1 MSAAHHDEQQPLV
14 SLFMSTYNSGA
25 PVFDAVDSM
34 LAQTYRN
41 LEVIVVDDGSK
52 DGTPDRLRERYGDR
66 IRLIAQPNGGI
77 ANARNTCMEAA
88 RGEFIAWFDHDD
100 INEPQRIEW
109 QVAFMQQRPQMLLC
123 CTDFSAFRN
132 DGWTSPSHAAEYY
145 GAIRLAPQGLASLFD
160 HQGSIVLPRV
170 GGSDLG
176 GEPVEG
182 GVRFKTYHGQVFKT
196 LALGNFIHPPTIMM
210 RRSLWDRGD
219 RFDPRIRIQCDFDW
233 LLRACREGEFGYLDA
248 PLLRYRLSPTQASN
262 WRNNVQSALDIVE
275 VVERVQAMDAAF
287 FKANLKALRKRQGS
301 WRCDAAYTLSE
312 IDRPQ
317 ARELLWKS
325 LCNGFFNKLS
335 LLTAAKVL
343 LPPAVVR
350 MLKSSDAA

>member
-1 MSAAHHDEQQPLV
+1 
-14 SLFMSTYNSGA
+14 MSTYNSGA
-25 PVFDAVDSM
+25 PVLEAVDSM

-41 LEVIVVDDGSK
+41 IEVIVVDDGSK
-52 DGTPDRLRERYGDR
+52 DGTPELLRERYGDR

-77 ANARNTCMEAA
+77 ANARNACMEAA
-88 RGEFIAWFDHDD
+88 RGEYIAWFDHDD
-100 INEPQRIEW
+100 ICEPQRVEW

-132 DGWTSPSHAAEYY
+132 DGWKSASHAAEYY
-145 GAIRLAPQGLASLFD
+145 GAIRFAPGGLSDLLD
-160 HQGSIVLPRV
+160 ETSSVVLPRA
-170 GGSDLG
+170 GMSDLG
-176 GEPVEG
+176 GELADG
-182 GVRFKTYHGQVFKT
+182 GVRFKAYYGQVFKT

-219 RFDPRIRIQCDFDW
+219 RFDPSIRIQCDFDW

-248 PLLRYRLSPTQASN
+248 PLLQYRLSATQASN

-275 VVERVQAMDAAF
+275 VVERVKAMDPVF
-287 FKANLKALRKRQGS
+287 FEANIKALRKRQGS

-312 IDRPQ
+312 IDRLK
-317 ARELLWKS
+317 ARDLLWRS
-325 LCNGFFNKLS
+325 LANGFVSKLS

-343 LPPAVVR
+343 LPMPVVKR
-350 MLKSSDAA
+350 LKSVPA